1 MDSMMSFV
9 GSSAAPTA
17 SSSSAHHHS
26 TAFVSTL
33 GSLAHNS
40 LQDHLNDYAD
50 AHRWID
56 SFFEKLEHMGASNGG
71 GSRPTVT
78 ELMKTPGRKRVVGN
92 NSTNRLSTQ
101 PSSVA
106 AAKKDPV
113 ATLLFPAAHSAAS
126 RDKENGPMSP
136 SAASPRRALSPAGP
150 GTGKAAAP
158 LSPMRLA
165 SPRPIPATSST
176 RSQPVALKSPAPA
189 NTPAVIARDFAQQQ
203 PQKVVEPE
211 EPFHAVASDLSN
223 VMEEDEEEEEE
234 AGAINR
240 VETPVAREEAPQDE
254 SGEASSMIAEE
265 EKANLSVIGEE
276 EEDEDNSP
284 NVSAVTAP
292 STQPDLVATASVT
305 VSEPQF
311 SQPTLAS
318 PPLST
323 ILASTTTLHPSI
335 ASPHPRTVSAAS
347 SVAPEADA
355 DESVPLN
362 DDPSTLRSHTSDQLS
377 SSLPA
382 SSATRTPGNSSSRFG
397 VAGSYSAVKLGTGSV
412 GLGSSP
418 PPTAPATVGPSFAS
432 ASARVSTGGVGARQ
446 LNFVGLPKKSLGIG
460 LGIGRNWASSSAA
473 SLATDSQGSS
483 QGNLVGS
490 SQTTQVTSVAPA
502 TGGGLSTQN
511 SFLDST
517 NPGTATATG
526 ATKRKSLSAP
536 DTAHKAAKVSQPT
549 PGADSV
555 DDESRRRREALASRI
570 QSMQARQ
577 STVAAGR
584 TSNMGAGAFGSNLF
598 GAANKPLATS
608 TSSIFQSS
616 MAPSQAPKPAPA
628 TLPSATSSV
637 NILAASTADTNSS
650 LARRPSVMERV
661 KSFEH
666 NSTVQ
671 DHLHPPS
678 PSKIPA
684 AFIAPGGRSVS
695 PVPPKSPAR
704 GLASP
709 TFGLV
714 SPKPLTRSATS
725 GLPLATFLS
734 PKMSTSSSFSP
745 LGSPKPTSAAFRS
758 PPILRA
764 PAPPIPAPATLPLAA
779 VSPPYAPTP
788 TSVRSTTPPDS
799 PPTQG
804 LRSLLQRFDQAEST
818 QPKAQEQKE
827 VEAVVIDDEEEGEE
841 TEEEEEEEQDDEYS
855 DEEADS
861 IRPVNPVSPSAA
873 ASKVDQDQQRRKRE
887 GEGEAKTIAERAAR
901 DLEEQEAERE
911 REEVLQKRLP
921 SLPEPMP
928 LTQEDDDEDDYGED
942 ELMSDREEAP
952 RNEQHNKDRSVI
964 STATKEDL
972 GLRTS
977 PSKILM
983 PGIIGAAH
991 VAASSNDHSPP
1002 ESEAEDDADDEDM
1015 DNDRTAMSMMSTA
1028 TNSMSFSQSQGP
1040 FRPVKPSTLAKHGSG
1055 SSLSS
1060 SVSSTSA
1067 LGLNRSIGNGATG
1080 KKPEPKMVKSL
1091 QKAAAAAKK
1100 EKEEADRKAA
1110 LKEEKR
1116 LALQRRKQEEER
1128 KKQEE
1133 ERKKQEEERKV
1144 KADGLEKKRKERDE
1158 VAAKAKANSIRS
1170 VKPKDDEPAK
1180 KRKVESEVKARPDV
1194 KKSIQPSRPLT
1205 ASTSSLHISSLASS
1219 QGRSGAMGPPSNPL
1233 SKSNGPSFAAG
1244 GASSMIGHKFM
1255 SNQIRL
1261 PEASSGNAQA
1271 GPSRPAHAGP
1281 TIPKPF
1287 GTASQGAMRP
1297 PQLGVSQGAVHR
1309 TPAPPKPEPEPY
1321 QELPEIDSE
1330 YSDSDDEAHEKK
1342 VASFPRWAQSPALAH
1357 ALLEQRKI
1365 NPDEIF
1371 GPIPPLSIQ
1380 EIFRSNQSAARLR
1393 ARTSSAQWD
1402 GTDALTR
1409 TDMERY
1415 HRAMGFRSGLHATTN
1430 PSAST
1435 SNTTADSPA
1444 APSQK

>member
-1 MDSMMSFV
+1 MSLI

-17 SSSSAHHHS
+17 SSSSANHHS

-33 GSLAHNS
+33 GSLAHTS

-56 SFFEKLEHMGASNGG
+56 SFFEKLEHMGAANGG
-71 GSRPTVT
+71 GPRPAVT
-78 ELMKTPGRKRVVGN
+78 ELMKTPGRKRVMGT
-92 NSTNRLSTQ
+92 NSTNHLSTQ

-136 SAASPRRALSPAGP
+136 STASPRRALSPAGS
-150 GTGKAAAP
+150 GKGKAAAP

-165 SPRPIPATSST
+165 SPRTVSAPSST
-176 RSQPVALKSPAPA
+176 RSQPVAVKSPALA
-189 NTPAVIARDFAQQQ
+189 NQPAVIARDFAQQQ
-203 PQKVVEPE
+203 PEVVEPE
-211 EPFHAVASDLSN
+211 EPFHAGAGDLSN
-223 VMEEDEEEEEE
+223 VMEEDEEEEEKEEE
-234 AGAINR
+234 AEAVNL
-240 VETPVAREEAPQDE
+240 VEAPVAADAAPQDE
-254 SGEASSMIAEE
+254 SGEASLVIAEE

-276 EEDEDNSP
+276 EEDEDSSS

-292 STQPDLVATASVT
+292 STQPDFFTASSFILPET
-305 VSEPQF
+305 QT
-311 SQPTLAS
+311 SQPAPAS
-318 PPLST
+318 PPPST
-323 ILASTTTLHPSI
+323 ITASNSTLHPSV

-362 DDPSTLRSHTSDQLS
+362 DAPSTLRSNTSDQLS

-382 SSATRTPGNSSSRFG
+382 SSATRTPGNPSSRFG
-397 VAGSYSAVKLGTGSV
+397 VAGSYSAAKLGTGSV

-418 PPTAPATVGPSFAS
+418 PPTAPATVGPSFGS
-432 ASARVSTGGVGARQ
+432 ASTRVSTGGAGARQ

-460 LGIGRNWASSSAA
+460 LGIGRNWASSSSAA
-473 SLATDSQGSS
+473 SLATDSQSSS
-483 QGNLVGS
+483 QGSLVGS
-490 SQTTQVTSVAPA
+490 SQTTQVTSAAPS

-598 GAANKPLATS
+598 GVANKPLATS
-608 TSSIFQSS
+608 TSSIFPSS
-616 MAPSQAPKPAPA
+616 IAPSQAARPAPG
-628 TLPSATSSV
+628 TLPTATSSV
-637 NILAASTADTNSS
+637 NILAASTADTASS

-684 AFIAPGGRSVS
+684 AFIAPGVRSVS

-704 GLASP
+704 GIASP

-734 PKMSTSSSFSP
+734 PKISSSSSFSP
-745 LGSPKPTSAAFRS
+745 LGSPKPTATAFRS
-758 PPILRA
+758 PPILHA

-779 VSPPYAPTP
+779 VSPPRAPTQNI
-788 TSVRSTTPPDS
+788 VRSTTPPHS
-799 PPTQG
+799 PPAQG
-804 LRSLLQRFDQAEST
+804 LRSILQQFDQAKST
-818 QPKAQEQKE
+818 QPKEQEKKE
-827 VEAVVIDDEEEGEE
+827 AVDTVVIDDD
-841 TEEEEEEEQDDEYS
+841 EEEEEEEEDEVEADEYS

-873 ASKVDQDQQRRKRE
+873 ASKADQEQQRREREAEVKR
-887 GEGEAKTIAERAAR
+887 AAERAAR
-901 DLEEQEAERE
+901 DFEEQEAERE
-911 REEVLQKRLP
+911 REEMLQKRLP

-928 LTQEDDDEDDYGED
+928 LTQEEDDDEEDDYGED
-942 ELMSDREEAP
+942 ELLSDREEAP
-952 RNEQHNKDRSVI
+952 KKEQHNKDNSVI
-964 STATKEDL
+964 STATKENL

-991 VAASSNDHSPP
+991 VAASSHDNSPR
-1002 ESEAEDDADDEDM
+1002 ESDAEDDVDDEEM
-1015 DNDRTAMSMMSTA
+1015 DEDRTGMSMMSTA

-1040 FRPVKPSTLAKHGSG
+1040 FRPVKPSNLAKHGSG

-1133 ERKKQEEERKV
+1133 ERKV
-1144 KADGLEKKRKERDE
+1144 KADGLDKKRKERDE
-1158 VAAKAKANSIRS
+1158 AAAKAKANSIRG
-1170 VKPKDDEPAK
+1170 VKPKTADDEPAK

-1194 KKSIQPSRPLT
+1194 KKPIQPSRPLT
-1205 ASTSSLHISSLASS
+1205 ASTSSQHISLASS

-1297 PQLGVSQGAVHR
+1297 PQLGASQGAVHR

-1380 EIFRSNQSAARLR
+1380 EIFRSNQSAVRLR

-1415 HRAMGFRSGLHATTN
+1415 QRAMGFRTTTN
-1430 PSAST
+1430 AGAST
-1435 SNTTADSPA
+1435 SNATTDSPA